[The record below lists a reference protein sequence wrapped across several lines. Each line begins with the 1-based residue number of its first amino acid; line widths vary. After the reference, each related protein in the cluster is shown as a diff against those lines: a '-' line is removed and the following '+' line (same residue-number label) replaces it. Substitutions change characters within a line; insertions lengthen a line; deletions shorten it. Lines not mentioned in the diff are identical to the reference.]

1 MSFEFLWQGDFFFLV
16 FFCVFVGHFS
26 GVMGP
31 VDFHSS
37 SSDPYVGLALVFE
50 FFHNCFVS
58 FHDMIIVF
66 LFLLLLLEVALCF
79 VPGNFLDG
87 FNFDFWSFE
96 GSCFPINVG
105 FECFEPGVAEKEA
118 ISS

>member
-1 MSFEFLWQGDFFFLV
+1 VSHFG
-16 FFCVFVGHFS
+16 CVV
-26 GVMGP
+26 GP
-31 VDFHSS
+31 VNFHGSS
-37 SSDPYVGLALVFE
+37 SNPYVGLTLVFY

-58 FHDMIIVF
+58 FHDEIIV
-66 LFLLLLLEVALCF
+66 FLLLLLFLEVALHF
-79 VPGNFLDG
+79 VPGNLSNG

-96 GSCFPINVG
+96 CSIFPINVG